1 MQGATPFYT
10 AVYSV
15 LDGNEQNP
23 RIKLFET
30 FGATVQALKVG
41 DVDTVLTDGTA
52 GMGYV
57 EASNGGLLAEL
68 RHAGSMLMRCRESNN
83 RIRPSENI

>member
-1 MQGATPFYT
+1 MKAALATPRRSASSRKAWSVRSRARRPFYT

-30 FGATVQALKVG
+30 FGATVQAL
-41 DVDTVLTDGTA
+41 
-52 GMGYV
+52 
-57 EASNGGLLAEL
+57 
-68 RHAGSMLMRCRESNN
+68 
-83 RIRPSENI
+83 